1 MMNDFVNRL
10 KSRKFILAVVAAVVA
25 FANAFFEL
33 GMTTE
38 QVWSVLAPL
47 LAYMGVEGWR
57 DANESKQPVIVEH
70 DYLNDEI
77 EGV

>member
-1 MMNDFVNRL
+1 MNDFVNRL

-38 QVWSVLAPL
+38 QVWSVIAPL
-47 LAYMGVEGWR
+47 LAFIGVEGWG
-57 DANESKQPVIVEH
+57 DANGRNQTVVVEH